1 MLWWQHA
8 LGTARFVWPWAAARL
23 AVLLTFCFLLLST
36 ACEHRTTLVDP
47 NAPSDSLIDDG
58 GTVQK
63 ATLTVTV
70 AVRGADSV
78 LASVLGASGGVLT
91 NAEVTIVRS
100 RSGESYAD
108 TTDAAGTVRFERILP
123 GRYSVSVLR
132 TLTAEEYALILAQ
145 GADINA
151 FAGAR
156 SVEVSSPMTEGVVF
170 ASAGE
175 PGSLVISE
183 YFPGLAQLPSGGGY
197 QYGQFTELYNNSN
210 ATIYLDGKILFEGM
224 IHGFRAAPWH
234 NCVGLEPWQTDPDG
248 LWTMQYV
255 VAFPGSGQDYPLA
268 PGQTAVV
275 ALDAIDHRE
284 FVAGLHDLSEAD
296 FELTEEGDVDN
307 PAVPNMVNL
316 GRVCCGG
323 HGMRWGWGDV
333 LMALGQPVDVSS
345 LRRDYPPLL
354 LEHWLIPADK
364 ILDVLVGTPT
374 PEIEAVISGLFAPLC
389 PRIVHE
395 SFDRQP
401 AAIVDDESL
410 EGIQRRVFAVLPDGR
425 KVLQRTKTSSRD
437 FVARYPAT
445 PGFIPE

>member
-1 MLWWQHA
+1 M
-8 LGTARFVWPWAAARL
+8 RL
-23 AVLLTFCFLLLST
+23 LAGVAVSLATSVLVVAG

-63 ATLTVTV
+63 ASLTVTV
-70 AVRGADSV
+70 AVKGADSV
-78 LASVLGASGGVLT
+78 LASVLGSTGGVLT

-100 RSGESYAD
+100 RSGESYTD
-108 TTDAAGTVRFERILP
+108 TTDASGTVHFERILP
-123 GRYSVSVLR
+123 GPYAVSVLR

-156 SVEVSSPMTEGVVF
+156 SLEVSSPMSEGVVV

-183 YFPGLAQLPSGGGY
+183 WFPGLAYLPSGEGY
-197 QYGQFTELYNNSN
+197 VYGQFTELYNNSN
-210 ATIYLDGKILFEGM
+210 TTIYLDGKILVQGM

-248 LWTMQYV
+248 IWTMQYV

-296 FELTEEGDVDN
+296 FELTEGGDVDN

-323 HGMRWGWGDV
+323 HGLRWGWNDV

-345 LRRDYPPLL
+345 LRKDYPPLL
-354 LEHWLIPADK
+354 LEHWLIPAAK
-364 ILDVLVGTPT
+364 ILDVLVATPT
-374 PEIEAVISGLFAPLC
+374 PELEAVVSGLFAPLC

-401 AAIVDDESL
+401 AAIVDARSL

-445 PGFIPE
+445 PGVIPD